1 MRPSCA
7 APPSSTGTSSEP
19 RSGTTKAGRNCGP
32 STRRVPPEVY
42 LVDASALWRIQR
54 DATVRERWRP
64 AIEAGEVGS
73 CGPQRIELLRSAR
86 NVTEFEE
93 MGRDLALHY
102 PDVPV
107 PKSIWR
113 WVDTAQHA
121 LARAGA
127 VRAFSLVDLLICG
140 IAAQG
145 RLVVLHDDC
154 DFESAPR
161 HLTD

>member
-1 MRPSCA
+1 M
-7 APPSSTGTSSEP
+7 
-19 RSGTTKAGRNCGP
+19 
-32 STRRVPPEVY
+32 Y
-42 LVDASALWRIQR
+42 LVDSSALWRIQR

-113 WVDTAQHA
+113 WADAAQHA
-121 LARAGA
+121 LVRAGTIL
-127 VRAFSLVDLLICG
+127 AFSLVDLLVCG
-140 IAAQG
+140 IAAQNG
-145 RLVVLHDDC
+145 RVVLHDDR
-154 DFESAPR
+154 DFETAAQ
-161 HLTD
+161 HLSDVRQRRV

>member
-1 MRPSCA
+1 
-7 APPSSTGTSSEP
+7 
-19 RSGTTKAGRNCGP
+19 
-32 STRRVPPEVY
+32 VY
-42 LVDASALWRIQR
+42 LVDSSALWRIQR

-113 WVDTAQHA
+113 WADAAQHA
-121 LARAGA
+121 LVRAGTI
-127 VRAFSLVDLLICG
+127 RAFSLVDLLVCG
-140 IAAQG
+140 IAAQNG
-145 RLVVLHDDC
+145 RVVLHDDR
-154 DFESAPR
+154 DFETAAQ
-161 HLTD
+161 HLSDVRQRRV

>member
-1 MRPSCA
+1 
-7 APPSSTGTSSEP
+7 
-19 RSGTTKAGRNCGP
+19 
-32 STRRVPPEVY
+32 VY
-42 LVDASALWRIQR
+42 LVDSSALWRIQR

-113 WVDTAQHA
+113 WADAAQHA
-121 LARAGA
+121 LVRAGTIL
-127 VRAFSLVDLLICG
+127 AFSLVDLLVCG
-140 IAAQG
+140 IAAQNG
-145 RLVVLHDDC
+145 RVVLHDDR
-154 DFESAPR
+154 DFETAAQ
-161 HLTD
+161 HLSDVRQRRV

>member
-1 MRPSCA
+1 MRP
-7 APPSSTGTSSEP
+7 
-19 RSGTTKAGRNCGP
+19 RNCGP
-32 STRRVPPEVY
+32 ATRRVPPEVY
-42 LVDASALWRIQR
+42 LVDSSALWRIHR

-93 MGRDLALHY
+93 MGPDLALHY

-113 WVDTAQHA
+113 WADAAQHV
-121 LARAGA
+121 LVRAGTI
-127 VRAFSLVDLLICG
+127 RAFPLVDLMVCG
-140 IAAQG
+140 IAAQNG
-145 RLVVLHDDC
+145 RVVLHDDR
-154 DFESAPR
+154 DFETAAQHRSDVR
-161 HLTD
+161 HRRV